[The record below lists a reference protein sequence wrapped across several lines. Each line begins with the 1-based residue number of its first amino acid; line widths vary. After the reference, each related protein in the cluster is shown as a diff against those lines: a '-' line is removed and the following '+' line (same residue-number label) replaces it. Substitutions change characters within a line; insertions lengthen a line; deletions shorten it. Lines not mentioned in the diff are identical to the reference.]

1 MLKNLL
7 VALSLLLF
15 LAGGVLAQDEMH
27 LMWSDNFEDDD
38 APAANNVGW
47 LYYSANDGLVGSI
60 VQQKEGELFLQQGSY
75 GGLLGA
81 VIIETN
87 GTPNIFWGNE
97 DSTKSL
103 LIKDNYSNPNQ
114 VISFKTRFV
123 RWRDAGAY
131 TSFLSLITRLEMT
144 DSTESLPDAD
154 PTTMPGYA
162 LVMFPLSKMFIIGKY
177 QGDMAILQP
186 GGEGWTIFAQGAYNF
201 ELEVDYRIKFYL
213 KEGDLKVK
221 IWEGEPAD
229 EPADWLLEAVDPEPR
244 VTGTFTGFG
253 ALGAPPTTADLSD
266 GDQLILD
273 DMEVWGFGPTA
284 VDVEHK
290 TAPSDFQLSQNY
302 PNPFN
307 PETQISFVIPEM
319 TSTKLVIYNT
329 RGQVVR
335 TLIHSNLA
343 AGAHSVT
350 WNGLNENGQSVASG
364 LYIYQL
370 TSGSLTLTKR
380 MVFMK

>member
-7 VALSLLLF
+7 IALSLLLF
-15 LAGGVLAQDEMH
+15 LVGSALANDEMH

-47 LYYSANDGLVGSI
+47 LYYSASDALVGSV

-87 GTPNIFWGNE
+87 GTPHIFWDNE

-131 TSFLSLITRLEMT
+131 TSFVGLITRLEMT
-144 DSTESLPDAD
+144 DPEESLPDAD

-162 LVMFPLSKMFIIGKY
+162 LVLFPLSKMFIIGKY
-177 QGDMAILQP
+177 QGEMAMLQP
-186 GGEGWTIFAQGAYNF
+186 GGEGWTVLGQGAYAF
-201 ELEVDYRIKFYL
+201 ELEVDYRVKYYL

-221 IWEGEPAD
+221 IWEGEPED
-229 EPADWLLEAVDPEPR
+229 EPADWLLEGVDPEPR
-244 VTGTFTGFG
+244 VTGTFTGWG
-253 ALGAPPTTADLSD
+253 VIGAPPTTADLSD
-266 GDQLILD
+266 GDQMILD
-273 DMEVWGFGPTA
+273 DIEVWGFGPVA
-284 VDVEHK
+284 VDQ
-290 TAPSDFQLSQNY
+290 TPQATPADFRLSQNY

-307 PETQISFVIPEM
+307 PETQISFALPEM
-319 TSTKLVIYNT
+319 NTTKLVVYNT
-329 RGQVVR
+329 QGQAVR
-335 TLIHSNLA
+335 TLVNSSLA
-343 AGAHSVT
+343 AGTHSVS
-350 WNGLNENGQSVASG
+350 WNGLDENGQSVASG

-370 TSGSLTLTKR
+370 TSGNLTQTKR